1 MRIFNLTSSG
11 VLAQYFGIHMA
22 VLKDACYEVG
32 ELVIGWFH
40 VISYWLNDTKWN
52 GCWVAARCQ
61 ELCYFGDLSF
71 FDLCCSCSSIS
82 YQLSERKQLS
92 AIMKDGRMK
101 VVIDV
106 LEIIHLYP
114 LKSGDHC
121 FHRFLAWE
129 DLCTSTVSKS
139 LPCTPGAGSRSAN
152 NSNVVTAWMA
162 TGRIYCSLPWLGG
175 D

>member
-1 MRIFNLTSSG
+1 MIL
-11 VLAQYFGIHMA
+11 
-22 VLKDACYEVG
+22 
-32 ELVIGWFH
+32 
-40 VISYWLNDTKWN
+40 N
-52 GCWVAARCQ
+52 GCWVAARYQ
-61 ELCYFGDLSF
+61 ELCYFGVFSF

-114 LKSGDHC
+114 LKWGDHC
-121 FHRFLAWE
+121 FHRFFVWE
-129 DLCTSTVSKS
+129 DLCTSTVSKL

-175 D
+175 DYRWPYVKKLPWKTSMATWCHMTEIQAAKKWS